1 VHSCHN
7 DKDLQYIDDSVEFRL
22 RVAFFTQN
30 DAECRPP
37 SFLVCVVVKF
47 GRKGERHAVRR
58 AIRRRD
64 SGMFFER
71 FAEGLS
77 VEREPA
83 GNDRREI
90 LHTAVG
96 DAKLNHRLEFFRT
109 VMAPRIA

>member
-1 VHSCHN
+1 
-7 DKDLQYIDDSVEFRL
+7 
-22 RVAFFTQN
+22 
-30 DAECRPP
+30 
-37 SFLVCVVVKF
+37 
-47 GRKGERHAVRR
+47 
-58 AIRRRD
+58 
-64 SGMFFER
+64 MFFER

-109 VMAPRIA
+109 AMAPRIA